1 MKYKSAGLPAP
12 HNQKGDAKMKKMLAL
27 LLALTMAFGLIAC
40 GGTTTEETKAPEV
53 KATEAPAAAETP
65 TEAPEKAP
73 EDYTGEVQLYSTMTE
88 ADLDALITCFNDV
101 YPNVEVVVTNGS
113 AGELT
118 TRIQGEAGNPQADLV
133 WGGMADSDG
142 TAYADIFESWVSEHD
157 AENMPGYTTP
167 NGLYSMDHLST
178 VVFVVNE
185 ELETELGLNI
195 QSYEDLLDPAL
206 KGKIATADP
215 NSSSS
220 AWNNLSNIFAVYGN
234 DTDETWGYIEK
245 LMPNLVILGSSSG
258 VFKNTQA
265 GEYVVGMTY
274 EDGAVNLIKDGATNI
289 RLQYP
294 TNGTSASAFGTAL
307 VKNGPNPEN
316 GKLMVDFICSAEG
329 QTALAAYQEGTLR
342 YTNAG
347 YTVPENA
354 WLTPS
359 SEIVWAERDV
369 PYMTE
374 NKAAILEHWN
384 TLLAKVTG

>member
-1 MKYKSAGLPAP
+1 
-12 HNQKGDAKMKKMLAL
+12 MKKIVAL
-27 LLALTMAFGLIAC
+27 LLALMMVFALVAC
-40 GGTTTEETKAPEV
+40 GNSGSQPSGSTPPASNPGTSDPGTSDPG
-53 KATEAPAAAETP
+53 TP
-65 TEAPEKAP
+65 SQPTEKAP

-88 ADLDALITCFNDV
+88 ADLNALIDCFNAK
-101 YPNVEVVVTNGS
+101 YPNIEVIVTNGS

-118 TRIQGEAGNPQADLV
+118 GRIDGEKGNPQGDLV

-142 TAYADIFESWVSEHD
+142 TKYAEIFESWVSVYD
-157 AENMPGYTTP
+157 AENMEGYTSP

-185 ELETELGLNI
+185 ELEAQLGLKI
-195 QSYEDLLDPAL
+195 ESYEDLLDPAL

-220 AWNNLSNIFAVYGN
+220 AWNNLSNIMAVYG
-234 DTDETWGYIEK
+234 TDSDAAWAYIEK
-245 LMPNLVILGSSSG
+245 LMPQLTVLGSSSG

-265 GEYVVGMTY
+265 GEYVVGLTY

-307 VKNGPNPEN
+307 IKNGPNPEN
-316 GKLMVDFICSAEG
+316 AKLMIDFICSAEG

-342 YTNAG
+342 YTNKN
-347 YTVPENA
+347 YTSPENA
-354 WLTPS
+354 WLTPAD
-359 SEIVWAERDV
+359 EIKWVVRDV
-369 PYMTE
+369 EYMTE
-374 NKAAILEHWN
+374 NKDSILEHWN
-384 TLLAKVTG
+384 TLWAQVVG

>member
-1 MKYKSAGLPAP
+1 
-12 HNQKGDAKMKKMLAL
+12 MKKFLAL
-27 LLALTMAFGLIAC
+27 ALSLIMVLSLVAC
-40 GGTTTEETKAPEV
+40 GGSKKEETKEETKTEET
-53 KATEAPAAAETP
+53 APAEKTP
-65 TEAPEKAP
+65 A
-73 EDYTGEVQLYSTMTE
+73 DYTGEVQLYSTMTE
-88 ADLDALITCFNDV
+88 ADLDALITCFNEV

-118 TRIQGEAGNPQADLV
+118 TRMDGEKGNPQADLM
-133 WGGMADSDG
+133 WGGLADSDG
-142 TAYADIFESWVSEHD
+142 AAYAEIFEAWVSEYD
-157 AENMPGYTTP
+157 AENMEGYTSP

-185 ELETELGLNI
+185 ELEAELGLNI

-206 KGKIATADP
+206 QGKIATADP

-220 AWNNLSNIFAVYGN
+220 AWNNLSNILSVYG
-234 DTDETWGYIEK
+234 DTDEGWAYIEQ

-265 GEYVVGMTY
+265 GEYVVGLTY
-274 EDGAVNLIKDGATNI
+274 EDGAVQLLKNGATNI

-307 VKNGPNPEN
+307 IKNGPNPEN
-316 GKLMVDFICSAEG
+316 AKLFIDFICSAAG

-347 YTVPENA
+347 YEVPENA
-354 WLTPS
+354 WLAPS
-359 SEIVWAERDV
+359 SEIKWVFRDV
-369 PYMTE
+369 PYLTE
-374 NKAAILEHWN
+374 NKAAILDKWN
-384 TLLAKVTG
+384 ALWAEVGG

>member
-1 MKYKSAGLPAP
+1 
-12 HNQKGDAKMKKMLAL
+12 MKKIVAL
-27 LLALTMAFGLIAC
+27 LLALVMVFALVAC
-40 GGTTTEETKAPEV
+40 GSGDTPSTNNPGTSAPG
-53 KATEAPAAAETP
+53 TDTPDTP
-65 TEAPEKAP
+65 TTPAEKAP

-88 ADLDALITCFNDV
+88 ADLDALITCFNEK
-101 YPNVEVVVTNGS
+101 YPNIEVVVTNGS

-118 TRIQGEAGNPQADLV
+118 ARIDGEKGNPQGDLV

-142 TAYADIFESWVSEHD
+142 TKYAEIFESWVSAYD
-157 AENMPGYTTP
+157 AENMPGYTSP

-185 ELETELGLNI
+185 DLEKELGLNI

-234 DTDETWGYIEK
+234 DTDETWDYITK
-245 LMPNLVILGSSSG
+245 LMPNLIILGSSSG

-274 EDGAVNLIKDGATNI
+274 EDGAVNLVKDGATNI

-307 VKNGPNPEN
+307 IKNGPNPEN
-316 GKLMVDFICSAEG
+316 AKLMIDFICSAEG

-347 YTVPENA
+347 YTAPENA
-354 WLTPS
+354 WLKDS
-359 SEIVWAERDV
+359 SEITWVIRDV
-369 PYMTE
+369 EYLTT
-374 NKAAILEHWN
+374 NKDAILEHWN
-384 TLLAKVTG
+384 SLWAEYGN

>member
-1 MKYKSAGLPAP
+1 
-12 HNQKGDAKMKKMLAL
+12 MKKIIAL
-27 LLALTMAFGLIAC
+27 LLVLAMALALVAC
-40 GGTTTEETKAPEV
+40 GASEESAS
-53 KATEAPAAAETP
+53 
-65 TEAPEKAP
+65 
-73 EDYTGEVQLYSTMTE
+73 GEVQLYSTMTE
-88 ADLDALITCFNDV
+88 ADLDALITCFNEK
-101 YPNVEVVVTNGS
+101 YPDIEVIVTNGS

-118 TRIQGEAGNPQADLV
+118 TRIDGEKENPQGDLV

-142 TAYADIFESWVSEHD
+142 DAYAEIFEAWVSEYD
-157 AENMPGYTTP
+157 AENLEGYSTP

-185 ELETELGLNI
+185 ELEAQLGLNI

-220 AWNNLSNIFAVYGN
+220 AWNNLSNILSVYG
-234 DTDETWGYIEK
+234 DTDEGWAYIEK
-245 LMPNLVILGSSSG
+245 LMPNLVVLGSSSG

-265 GEYVVGMTY
+265 GEYVVGLTY
-274 EDGAVNLIKDGATNI
+274 EDGAVNLLKDGATNI

-294 TNGTSASAFGTAL
+294 TNGTSASAFGCAL
-307 VKNGPNPEN
+307 IKNGPNPEN
-316 GKLMVDFICSAEG
+316 AKLMIDFICSAEG
-329 QTALAAYQEGTLR
+329 QTALAAYQGGTLR

-359 SEIVWAERDV
+359 SEITWVVRDV
-369 PYMTE
+369 PYLTE
-374 NKAAILEHWN
+374 NKSAILDKWN
-384 TLLAKVTG
+384 ALWAKVGG

>member
-1 MKYKSAGLPAP
+1 
-12 HNQKGDAKMKKMLAL
+12 MKKIIAL
-27 LLALTMAFGLIAC
+27 LLALSMVLCLAAC
-40 GGTTTEETKAPEV
+40 GASEQKAS
-53 KATEAPAAAETP
+53 
-65 TEAPEKAP
+65 
-73 EDYTGEVQLYSTMTE
+73 GQVQLYSTMTE
-88 ADLDALITCFNDV
+88 ADLEALITCFNEK
-101 YPNVEVVVTNGS
+101 YPDIEVIVTNGS

-118 TRIQGEAGNPQADLV
+118 TRIDGEKGNPQGDLV

-142 TAYADIFESWVSEHD
+142 DAYAEIFEAWVSKHD
-157 AENMPGYTTP
+157 AENMEGYTSP

-185 ELETELGLNI
+185 DLEKELGLNI

-220 AWNNLSNIFAVYGN
+220 AWNNLSNILSVYG
-234 DTDETWGYIEK
+234 DTDEGWAYIEK

-265 GEYVVGMTY
+265 GEYVVGLTY
-274 EDGAVNLIKDGATNI
+274 EDGAVNLLKNGATNI

-294 TNGTSASAFGTAL
+294 TNGTSASCFGTAL
-307 VKNGPNPEN
+307 IKGGPNPEN
-316 GKLMVDFICSAEG
+316 AKLFIDFICSAEG

-354 WLTPS
+354 WLKPS
-359 SEIVWAERDV
+359 SEITWVKRDV
-369 PYMTE
+369 PYLTE
-374 NKAAILEHWN
+374 NKPAILDKWN
-384 TLLAKVTG
+384 ALWAKVGG

>member
-1 MKYKSAGLPAP
+1 
-12 HNQKGDAKMKKMLAL
+12 MKKLIAM
-27 LLALTMAFGLIAC
+27 LLALVMVFGLVAC
-40 GGTTTEETKAPEV
+40 GGAEKPAETQAAAPE
-53 KATEAPAAAETP
+53 AAAPEAPA
-65 TEAPEKAP
+65 EKAP

-88 ADLDALITCFNDV
+88 ADLDALITCFNEK
-101 YPNVEVVVTNGS
+101 YPDIEVIVTNGS

-118 TRIQGEAGNPQADLV
+118 TRIDGEKGNPQGDLV

-142 TAYADIFESWVSEHD
+142 TAYAEIFEAWVSKYD
-157 AENMPGYTTP
+157 AENMEGYTSP

-185 ELETELGLNI
+185 ELEAQLGLKI
-195 QSYEDLLDPAL
+195 ESYEDLLDPAL

-234 DTDETWGYIEK
+234 DTPETWNYIEQ
-245 LMPNLVILGSSSG
+245 LMPNLVVLGSSSG

-265 GEYVVGMTY
+265 GEYVVGLTY
-274 EDGAVNLIKDGATNI
+274 EDGAVNLLKDGATNI

-294 TNGTSASAFGTAL
+294 TNGTSASCFGTAL
-307 VKNGPNPEN
+307 IKNGPNPEN
-316 GKLMVDFICSAEG
+316 AKLFIDFICSAEG

-347 YTVPENA
+347 YEVPENA
-354 WLTPS
+354 WLAPS
-359 SEIVWAERDV
+359 SEITWVTRDV
-369 PYMTE
+369 PYLTE
-374 NKAAILEHWN
+374 NKGAILDKWN
-384 TLLAKVTG
+384 AAWAEVGG